1 MKKLLSILL
10 ALLMLS
16 FMLFACDKDNDI
28 TNTDA
33 TSSSE
38 ETSSL
43 EDDNTVYPTPS
54 VMSKCENG
62 CCDII
67 LGGKYLGNDF
77 KDSSYDA
84 SYKLI
89 KTYEELI
96 SLVEYGNLVD
106 EAVFEEYDVLVVYN
120 QSSKKASC
128 FDSLSIGEGIA
139 RIVENSYKAKEET
152 GEISY
157 VIIPKKDRIEG
168 TTGELYIEEFLPT
181 VFIGTYDDVDGEPLL
196 EAWPNDDWYEQYDIL
211 YTSYDEFMF
220 ELGNGIEFGEDFNE
234 SIFED
239 NYLVIA
245 HYETGNMG
253 YTIRYYDFEYNESDN
268 SITLGIYTKPPKG
281 PWVLPA
287 TEDHLSIIPIRKSLF
302 PENIEEIKDE
312 IVIK

>member
-10 ALLMLS
+10 AILMLS

-28 TNTDA
+28 INTDA

-96 SLVEYGNLVD
+96 SLVEYGDLVD
-106 EAVFEEYDVLVVYN
+106 EAIFEEYDVLVVYN
-120 QSSKKASC
+120 QSSKKHLA
-128 FDSLSIGEGIA
+128 LIA
-139 RIVENSYKAKEET
+139 C
-152 GEISY
+152 
-157 VIIPKKDRIEG
+157 
-168 TTGELYIEEFLPT
+168 L
-181 VFIGTYDDVDGEPLL
+181 
-196 EAWPNDDWYEQYDIL
+196 
-211 YTSYDEFMF
+211 
-220 ELGNGIEFGEDFNE
+220 
-234 SIFED
+234 
-239 NYLVIA
+239 
-245 HYETGNMG
+245 
-253 YTIRYYDFEYNESDN
+253 
-268 SITLGIYTKPPKG
+268 
-281 PWVLPA
+281 
-287 TEDHLSIIPIRKSLF
+287 
-302 PENIEEIKDE
+302 
-312 IVIK
+312 